1 MKIAFFE
8 LFKSEQ
14 EILEKFFPDYDI
26 SYSGEKITTENVN
39 LYKEVEIIS
48 IFTNS
53 VINKEVIDLLPKL
66 KLVNTS
72 STGYDHIDV
81 DYCNKKGIKVSN
93 VPAYGAVTVAEFAFA
108 LILGLSRKIVKA
120 NSQLRQDDSFNIIP
134 LRGFDL
140 KGKTL
145 GVIGTGRIG
154 KNIIKIAK
162 GFGMNVIACNT
173 IMDKT
178 LEAELGF
185 SYKSF
190 EEIILESDIITLHVP
205 YSKENLHLINKEN
218 ISKMKKGIYLIN
230 TARGELVDTEAL
242 IWGLRE
248 GIIAGAGLDVLE
260 GERDL
265 KEEIKVLSSLKSE
278 TLEEYK
284 VLLEDHVLIDMPNVI
299 VTPHIAFYSK
309 EAEEEIVKTTEENIK
324 GFISG
329 SPQNMVINK

>member
-14 EILEKFFPDYDI
+14 DILEKFFSDYDI
-26 SYSGEKITTENVN
+26 SYSGEKLTIENVN

-48 IFTNS
+48 VFTNS
-53 VINKEVIDLLPKL
+53 VINKEIIDLLPNL
-66 KLVNTS
+66 KFINTS
-72 STGYDHIDV
+72 STGYDHIDIA
-81 DYCNKKGIKVSN
+81 YCVEKGIKVSN
-93 VPAYGAVTVAEFAFA
+93 VPSYGSITVAEFTFG
-108 LILGLSRKIVKA
+108 LLLSLSRKIIKA

-140 KGKTL
+140 RGKTL
-145 GVIGTGRIG
+145 GVVGTGRIG
-154 KNIIKIAK
+154 KNVIKIAK

-173 IMDKT
+173 SIDKA
-178 LEAELGF
+178 LETELGF

-190 EEIILESDIITLHVP
+190 PEIISESDIITIHVP

-218 ISKMKKGIYLIN
+218 ISKMKKGVYLIN

-242 IWGLRE
+242 IWGLKE

-265 KEEIKVLSSLKSE
+265 KEEIKVLSNPHVENPKD
-278 TLEEYK
+278 YK
-284 VLLEDHVLIDMPNVI
+284 ILLEDHVLIDMPNVI
-299 VTPHIAFYSK
+299 VTPHVAFYSK

-329 SPQNMVINK
+329 NLQNLIK